1 MAGVLEGIRVIDM
14 GHVVAVPAAC
24 ATLADWGA
32 EVIKI
37 EPLTGELAR
46 GLGPSYRMVDG
57 KVVPMDESEV
67 HWVFQYL
74 NRNKKG
80 LALNL
85 ITDAG
90 RDVLYKLIEKT
101 DIFLTNYEA
110 NTLTKLKADYET
122 LIRFNPSLIY
132 GILTGYGTVGPDKD
146 ERGFDY
152 SAGWAR
158 SGAMHMIGEPGSIPP
173 PQRGGMMDMVT
184 GGHMVGGVMASLL
197 HRHKTGNGQKLEFSL
212 YHASVWTMAHDIQ
225 SALAGEPNPKHDRTK
240 PRNPLFNSYRT
251 KDDKWF
257 WLAMLQPDPSW
268 PDFCQAIER
277 PELEEE
283 PRFNSL
289 PARWENSEELVRII
303 DDILITKTRDEWE
316 RIFRDNNVIYGRV
329 ASLEDVI
336 TDPQAIANDFYVDL
350 HHPDTDMKVLNSPVK
365 FCQNPAS
372 VRAPAPEVGQHSEE
386 ILLDLGYSWDDIT
399 QLKDQQVIL
408 P

>member
-37 EPLTGELAR
+37 EPLTGEMAR
-46 GLGPSYRMVDG
+46 GVGTSYRMVDG
-57 KVVPMDESEV
+57 KVVPIDESEV
-67 HWVFQYL
+67 PWVFQYL

-85 ITDAG
+85 RTDPG

-110 NTLTKLKADYET
+110 STLTKLKADYET
-122 LIRFNPSLIY
+122 LIRFNPALIY

-158 SGAMHMIGEPGSIPP
+158 SGAMHMIGEPGSVPP

-184 GGHMVGGVMASLL
+184 GGHIVGGVMASIL
-197 HRHKTGNGQKLEFSL
+197 HRNKTGNGQKLEFSL
-212 YHASVWTMAHDIQ
+212 YHASVWTMAHDIH

-268 PDFCQAIER
+268 PDFCRAIDR
-277 PELEEE
+277 PELEED

-303 DDILITKTRDEWE
+303 DDILISKTREEWE
-316 RIFRDNNVIYGRV
+316 RIFRENNVIYGRV
-329 ASLEDVI
+329 ASLEDVL
-336 TDPQAIANDFYVDL
+336 TDPQAIANDFFVDL
-350 HHPDTDMKVLNSPVK
+350 HHPDTDMKVLSPPVK